1 MALGAEVPP
10 KLSEE
15 DGEHLGHHPVGP
27 GLVLGKAG
35 PLWVL
40 RCLRLECWGAR
51 VGRLWERRESL
62 DPAASLK
69 RGR

>member
-10 KLSEE
+10 KLSAEVS
-15 DGEHLGHHPVGP
+15 EHLGPHPVGP
-27 GLVLGKAG
+27 GLVLGEAG

-40 RCLRLECWGAR
+40 RYLRLECCRAR
-51 VGRLWERRESL
+51 AGRLWERRESL